1 MNDDRLQVAE
11 LTHELR
17 TAILNPPKCWWE
29 TGNIERW
36 ADQSPTP
43 EYVMNNF
50 DELVE
55 RSGLD
60 LVDKEPVED
69 FAAAMYR
76 AAADLMQD
84 EQEAA
89 EAARGEIALT
99 VWAQHTH
106 CAGLPASAGAAGAD
120 YKRFVG
126 TPEEL
131 RQLAATVDGDGG
143 YGSRVARALR
153 VAAAYGRED

>member
-1 MNDDRLQVAE
+1 MNDD
-11 LTHELR
+11 LR
-17 TAILNPPKCWWE
+17 NAIMNPPDCWWE

-50 DELVE
+50 DELVD
-55 RSGLD
+55 GLD
-60 LVDKEPVED
+60 LMDEEQAVED